1 MRVHCPRAPWGPQ
14 GLDSGFC
21 WGVQS
26 QVLPRSSFCR
36 VFDLSAPWG
45 CWFVSVSFP
54 PQLLSSFITVQI
66 NCVPCWYKYQ
76 SMAFQIKAMLL
87 YIYFVWQIVPCSKLC
102 LHCRSWVHRP
112 LVKKGRKACLFGG
125 TFCSQNKLQC
135 CFSPLKLFFSVV
147 VFFSLYNFEGWKCY
161 EGVFTGSQ
169 KVDIMSLRNF
179 IVFEI

>member
-87 YIYFVWQIVPCSKLC
+87 YIYFVWQIVLCSKLC

-112 LVKKGRKACLFGG
+112 LVKKGCKACLSGG

-147 VFFSLYNFEGWKCY
+147 FFFSLYNFEG
-161 EGVFTGSQ
+161 
-169 KVDIMSLRNF
+169 
-179 IVFEI
+179 